1 MKGRQ
6 LACLPDLNCSSL
18 GSFEHLI
25 LGNQHEQRM
34 GEHGGLFGDL
44 QRIVCRGGPGRWLVA
59 ETQVIANA
67 DADLRM
73 PVGCTSLWI
82 RRGPLDDVDQYWK
95 TCDFKSHLLYGI
107 PRHCLQIPVS
117 HAH

>member
-25 LGNQHEQRM
+25 LGKQQEQRM

-44 QRIVCRGGPGRWLVA
+44 QRIVCCGGPGRWLVA
-59 ETQVIANA
+59 ETQVGADA

-73 PVGCTSLWI
+73 PMRCTSLWI
-82 RRGPLDDVDQYWK
+82 RRGRLDDVDQYCNF
-95 TCDFKSHLLYGI
+95 TDFILAHLLYRYRGI
-107 PRHCLQIPVS
+107 VS
-117 HAH
+117 RFC